1 MILPWILIVP
11 FIGGVLALG
20 GRARA
25 WPRYAACAAL
35 ALDTFLLVWLWGR
48 LSAAGDSVRWI
59 AEYTVPWI
67 PQLGIN
73 FHLAMDG
80 LSLLMALLTC
90 GVGLAALVG
99 FWGVERKNEGFFIFL
114 FMAAISSLLGV
125 FLAADLMLF
134 FIFFE
139 VMLLPA
145 FALIAIWGNEDRRRA
160 AIRFF
165 IFTQAGGLLMLVSI
179 LGLYVSHYNATGG
192 PSFAYADLLESAP
205 ESGFSML
212 FLCGFLIAF
221 AVKLPIVP
229 FHSWQP
235 AAYASAPPEASI
247 LLSALMAKTAGYGLL
262 RFAIPF
268 FPAEAAKIAPYA
280 MVFGVVTILYAS
292 WLAFAQ
298 DDLKR
303 IIAYSSAAHLGFIV
317 LGAFSMNDLG
327 QRGAL
332 VQMISHGVSV
342 TGLFLI
348 AGVLEQR
355 TGSRDLSKFG
365 GLWRRA
371 PGLGGVSLVFVLATL
386 GLPGLGNF
394 IGEFMILAGAF
405 QAYPVIAAI
414 GVGGAVLSAAYSL
427 RVMQR
432 VFYGPATGDPAQ
444 GDAPALVLVVS
455 GLLITALVFIGIYPR
470 PILDAARTAV
480 TSAHV
485 QKDLP

>member
-1 MILPWILIVP
+1 MILVWILIVP
-11 FIGGVLALG
+11 LIGGLLAWG
-20 GRARA
+20 GRSGS
-25 WPRYAACAAL
+25 WPRYAACTAL
-35 ALDTFLLVWLWGR
+35 TLDTFLLVWMWGR
-48 LSAAGDSVRWI
+48 FSAADEGVRWI
-59 AEYTVPWI
+59 AEYAVLWI

-73 FHLAMDG
+73 FYLAMDG

-99 FWGVERKNEGFFIFL
+99 FWGVERRNEGSFIFL

-125 FLAADLMLF
+125 FFAADLMLF
-134 FIFFE
+134 FVFFE

-145 FALIAIWGNEDRRRA
+145 FALIAIWGSDDRRRA

-179 LGLYVSHYNATGG
+179 LGLYVSHYNSTGG
-192 PSFAYADLLESAP
+192 LSFAYADLLESAP

-212 FLCGFLIAF
+212 FLCGFLAAF

-229 FHSWQP
+229 FHTWQP
-235 AAYASAPPEASI
+235 AAYASAPPEVSI
-247 LLSALMAKTAGYGLL
+247 LLAALMAKTAGYGLL
-262 RFAIPF
+262 RFAVPF
-268 FPAEAAKIAPYA
+268 FPDAAAVAAPYA

-298 DDLKR
+298 DDLKHV
-303 IIAYSSAAHLGFIV
+303 IAYSSAAHLGFIV

-327 QRGAL
+327 QRGAI
-332 VQMISHGVSV
+332 VQMISHGASV

-365 GLWRRA
+365 GLWGQA
-371 PGLGGVSLVFVLATL
+371 PGLGGVALVFVLATL

-405 QAYPVIAAI
+405 QTHPVIAAI
-414 GVGGAVLSAAYSL
+414 AAVGAVLSAAYSL
-427 RVMQR
+427 RIMQR
-432 VFYGPATGDPAQ
+432 VFYGPAAGGAGQ
-444 GDAPALVLVVS
+444 GEAPALVLVVS
-455 GLLITALVFIGIYPR
+455 GVLITALVFIGIYPR

-480 TSAHV
+480 TSAPAE
-485 QKDLP
+485 KDLP